1 MITTTTYTPNTR
13 HPKGVQTFM
22 RPAMGVHCD
31 VCNIP
36 RTRGNH
42 ERCSKIRQAAGFVT
56 TRERMA

>member
-1 MITTTTYTPNTR
+1 MTNTLTYEPNPR
-13 HPKGVQTFM
+13 GAKGVQTFM
-22 RPAMGVHCD
+22 RPAMGVYCD

-56 TRERMA
+56 QQERKA